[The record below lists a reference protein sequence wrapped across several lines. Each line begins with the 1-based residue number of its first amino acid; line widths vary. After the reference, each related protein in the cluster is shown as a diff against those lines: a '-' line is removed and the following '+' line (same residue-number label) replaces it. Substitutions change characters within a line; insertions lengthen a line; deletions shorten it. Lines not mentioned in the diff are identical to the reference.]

1 VGYLLPILLAL
12 GSLVLGEFEGLPL
25 ARAPWA
31 VTALVPVPYLISV
44 LERRCALSGSFRWAA
59 LWGRLGRQAP
69 VLMQYLALGVFGWG
83 TSLEAWF
90 GRDLSLLSWPELP
103 LLAALAP
110 FVVFTLLSIDAE
122 ARSARTRTAERRELR
137 SFQVRMFASG
147 LGPIVGY
154 LAIVS
159 LLGQWR
165 ELRIHVEEVSLWG
178 VLFTLVLAFAF
189 VLLLPGFLRRTWDT
203 EVLPPGPER
212 DLLERVAEL
221 ARFRCRELLVWKTGD
236 LVANAAIV
244 GLWPP
249 GRRVFFTDA
258 LLGQMGPR
266 QLAAV
271 FAHEI
276 GHAKRRHVLLFVVW
290 ALAFFGAVD
299 AGLVLLDLGGEE
311 GELLVLGAAVVVWI
325 LTFGWI
331 SRRAELEA
339 DIYSLELLRDGVGIT
354 SALQAVSPAAH
365 SRRGWR
371 HFSTAERIAFLS
383 RVGAD
388 PLQGRRLRGRL
399 RAVGLVGA
407 LLLLATGI
415 WRSALLVGDYPLQR
429 TVVDLRLGHYAGA
442 AERSRAWVGN
452 EKGEA
457 LAALVKLAEAGGLA
471 DFETAQAAAARCAEL
486 ARTSLD
492 EGSLDRAQGWL
503 QLGGLAGDAAAGRAA
518 ETLAEHGSEGAPADL
533 EDPSLGPW
541 RGPLRAAL
549 GRDPD
554 GV

>member
-1 VGYLLPILLAL
+1 MGYLLPILLAL
-12 GSLVLGEFEGLPL
+12 GSLALDEVDGLPL
-25 ARAPWA
+25 ARVPWA
-31 VTALVPVPYLISV
+31 VAALAPVPYLISA

-59 LWGRLGRQAP
+59 LWGRLGRLAP
-69 VLMQYLALGVFGWG
+69 VLMQYLALGAFGWG
-83 TSLEAWF
+83 ASLEVWL
-90 GRDLSLLSWPELP
+90 GRELSLLSWPELP

-110 FVVFTLLSIDAE
+110 FVVFTLLSIDAD
-122 ARSARTRTAERRELR
+122 ARGNRNRATDRRELR
-137 SFQVRMFASG
+137 SFQMRMFASG

-154 LAIVS
+154 LVLTS
-159 LLGQWR
+159 LLGEWR
-165 ELRIHVEEVSLWG
+165 ELRIVVEEVSLWG
-178 VLFTLVLAFAF
+178 TLFTLALAFAF
-189 VLLLPGFLRRTWDT
+189 VLFLPGFLRRTWDT
-203 EVLPPGPER
+203 EVLPPGPQR

-276 GHAKRRHVLLFVVW
+276 GHAKRRHVPLFIVW

-311 GELLVLGAAVVVWI
+311 GELLVLGAAVVVWL
-325 LTFGWI
+325 LTIGWI

-339 DIYSLELLRDGVGIT
+339 DLYSLELLRDGIGIT
-354 SALQAVSPAAH
+354 SALQAISPAAH
-365 SRRGWR
+365 SRKGWR
-371 HFSTAERIAFLS
+371 HFSTAERLAFLN
-383 RVGAD
+383 RAGAD
-388 PLQGRRLRGRL
+388 PLQGRRLRRRL

-415 WRSALLVGDYPLQR
+415 WRGVLLVGDYPLQR
-429 TVVDLRLGHYAGA
+429 TVVDLRLGHYARA
-442 AERSRAWVGN
+442 AERSRAWVGH

-457 LAALVKLAEAGGLA
+457 LVALVELAEAGGLA
-471 DFETAQAAAARCAEL
+471 DFETAEAAAARCAEL

-492 EGSLDRAQGWL
+492 EGALDRAQGWL
-503 QLGGLAGDAAAGRAA
+503 QLGGLAGDASAGRAA
-518 ETLAEHGSEGAPADL
+518 EALAGQGSQGASADL

-541 RGPLRAAL
+541 RSLLSAAL

-554 GV
+554 GA